1 MISFHRP
8 QEGNFVLSAIFCAI
22 EEDNI
27 DGLHRL
33 LSMASIDIN
42 QTNQGKYAMNYQ
54 CTFNIFMKNI
64 FILRLLDREYQEIQ
78 TLNSAQH

>member
-42 QTNQGKYAMNYQ
+42 QTNQGYNDFSVLFQYSYE
-54 CTFNIFMKNI
+54 
-64 FILRLLDREYQEIQ
+64 RY
-78 TLNSAQH
+78 

>member
-1 MISFHRP
+1 MNSFHRH

-27 DGLHRL
+27 DGLQRL

-42 QTNQGKYAMNYQ
+42 QTNQGRHLMLCSSGINLQSSYG
-54 CTFNIFMKNI
+54 FS
-64 FILRLLDREYQEIQ
+64 EE
-78 TLNSAQH
+78 

>member
-42 QTNQGKYAMNYQ
+42 QTNQG
-54 CTFNIFMKNI
+54 
-64 FILRLLDREYQEIQ
+64 
-78 TLNSAQH
+78 